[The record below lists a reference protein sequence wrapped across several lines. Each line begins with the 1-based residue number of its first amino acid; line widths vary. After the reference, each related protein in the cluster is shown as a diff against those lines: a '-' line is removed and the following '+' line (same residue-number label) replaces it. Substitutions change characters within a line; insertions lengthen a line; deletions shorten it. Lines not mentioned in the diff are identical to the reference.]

1 MDAIISKLRGN
12 AVTEGSHTNSPRS
25 EVTCF
30 LMQQIL
36 KFYFYNLNSD
46 KISLVRGI
54 LQMTFIWICR
64 KSKGR
69 RKWRKRMFTE
79 KMFAPPPVKSVKKN
93 VTSYSSF
100 IDSLFADINILSSIP
115 LIDSIN
121 RKKCFGK
128 GYGNKFYL
136 YTLIIF
142 LNQL

>member
-30 LMQQIL
+30 LMQQVL
-36 KFYFYNLNSD
+36 KFYFYYLNSD

-64 KSKGR
+64 KSKGG
-69 RKWRKRMFTE
+69 RKWRNRMFTE

-121 RKKCFGK
+121 RKHVLVRGMVTNFIW
-128 GYGNKFYL
+128 
-136 YTLIIF
+136 TLLSSF
-142 LNQL
+142 